1 VLLIKK
7 KKYKAKWVRRKEEG
21 GGGGGGTATDLVK
34 SLKMVGDK
42 FKMHCIKF

>member
-1 VLLIKK
+1 MLLIKK
-7 KKYKAKWVRRKEEG
+7 KKIQGQVGQEKGGR

>member
-1 VLLIKK
+1 MLLNKK